1 MSKIVKNIPV
11 FFLWLAWLFLTAHMI
26 IPHDHHMMEPVTSQG
41 DSCPLSNNKSDH
53 HSGNP
58 IHCHAFNDLA
68 SEKARLHP
76 VSRNIH
82 LNFIAFCCLPDIS
95 VFKLQVTCVT
105 TIDLQKPRVNSY
117 TLELSFLRAPPAL
130 A

>member
-1 MSKIVKNIPV
+1 MSKITKNIPV

-26 IPHDHHMMEPVTSQG
+26 IPHDHHLMESVTSQS
-41 DSCPLSNNKSDH
+41 DSCPLSNSKTDH

-68 SEKARLHP
+68 SEKARLYP
-76 VSRNIH
+76 VSQNSQI
-82 LNFIAFCCLPDIS
+82 NFTAFCCLPDIY
-95 VFKLQVTCVT
+95 VFKLRVISVP
-105 TIDLQKPRVNSY
+105 TIDLQKPGVDSY